1 MAEIERKLMNST
13 ENPGGPAQS
22 EENDPATEAAALAG
36 CESQFSTKSVVILVA
51 LALLCA
57 GAGWGWGELT
67 HNLFPWDSA
76 YVFNRYRDEIDKQPS
91 ELRNGYMN
99 SKVLSTRKVADS
111 KNAAIVYGAL
121 GGFLSLALGLLGTYL
136 RAQPRHAKI
145 TATAGFLLGIAAG
158 AIPSF
163 ALVPYYFDNFNPR
176 STIAL
181 PFLVHFG
188 LWAGIGAAAG
198 MALSIGMGRW
208 RDLGR
213 GFIGGMGGR
222 LRRYAAVSSHQSSPL
237 SPGSRPSSS
246 HERDK
251 PARRGPLREPG
262 SSDWFVRISLIRPS
276 RRSNLGGQYCV
287 GLP

>member
-1 MAEIERKLMNST
+1 MNST

-22 EENDPATEAAALAG
+22 EKNDPATEAAALAA

-57 GAGWGWGELT
+57 GAGWGLGELT

-91 ELRNGYMN
+91 KLRNGYMN
-99 SKVLSTRKVADS
+99 SKVLSLRKVADS

-213 GFIGGMGGR
+213 GFIGGMGGVFAGTLLYHLINPALYPLDPDLPVPMREISR
-222 LRRYAAVSSHQSSPL
+222 LVAALCVSLGAAIGSCGYLSSVR
-237 SPGSRPSSS
+237 PGDPTSEVSI
-246 HERDK
+246 
-251 PARRGPLREPG
+251 A
-262 SSDWFVRISLIRPS
+262 
-276 RRSNLGGQYCV
+276 
-287 GLP
+287 

>member
-1 MAEIERKLMNST
+1 MNST

-22 EENDPATEAAALAG
+22 EENDPATEAAALAT
-36 CESQFSTKSVVILVA
+36 CESQFSTKSVVLLVA

-57 GAGWGWGELT
+57 GAGWGLGELT

-76 YVFNRYRDEIDKQPS
+76 YVFNRYRDEIDKQPP
-91 ELRNGYMN
+91 ELRNGYIN
-99 SKVLSTRKVADS
+99 SKVVSTRKVADS

-121 GGFLSLALGLLGTYL
+121 GGCLGLALGLLGTYF

-198 MALSIGMGRW
+198 LALSIGMGRW

-213 GFIGGMGGR
+213 GFIGGMGGVFAGTLLYHLINPALYPLDPDLPVPMREMSR
-222 LRRYAAVSSHQSSPL
+222 LVAALCVSLGAAIGSCGYLSSVR
-237 SPGSRPSSS
+237 PGDPTS
-246 HERDK
+246 EVNI
-251 PARRGPLREPG
+251 A
-262 SSDWFVRISLIRPS
+262 
-276 RRSNLGGQYCV
+276 
-287 GLP
+287 